1 MSELSARVLELIASG
16 QATSRTEIAAVLGAA
31 PSTVSLTVGQL
42 IDRGIVAEE
51 GTSASTGG
59 RPRKALRLGG
69 VDEYAL
75 AADLGGGHARVG
87 IVLPGGGV
95 SDVSNVPFSMD
106 DGPRAGLE
114 RLAGLFDELLA
125 QKGRNGFRGVGVS
138 LPGPVDVEAGV
149 VDLPSRMPGWNGFP
163 VAAWLADRFGVPAAI
178 DNDANCMA
186 VGEQAVQP
194 SERRQAIMVKA
205 GSAIGAGIIADGR
218 LYRGATGAAGD
229 ITHVRIDA
237 AGDIPCSC
245 GNTGCLETVA
255 SGAALVRILRDAGV
269 TVPVEVDE
277 RETGAGARSGDA
289 MVRPVES
296 TQDVVRL
303 AIDSHPEATRAVRQA
318 GKYLG
323 EVLSANVNFFN
334 PDAVYLGGILST
346 LEPFVAAV
354 RSQLYEGCHPLV
366 TQALVIERATLG
378 ADAGL
383 VGAGQFALQ
392 RALAVAL
399 DTVTAPGPGRPAAV
413 RPTTVRPTTVRPTS
427 VPRRTIA

>member
-1 MSELSARVLELIASG
+1 MEIVRPCLEKVPGTGPVAELTARVLELIASG
-16 QATSRTEIAAVLGAA
+16 QATSRTEIATHLGAA

-42 IDRGIVAEE
+42 IANGLVAEE
-51 GTSASTGG
+51 GTRSSTGG
-59 RPRKALRLGG
+59 RPRKVLRLGG

-75 AADLGGGHARVG
+75 AADLGGTHARVG
-87 IVLPGGGV
+87 VVLPGGGL
-95 SDVSNVPFSMD
+95 SDVRTIPFAMV
-106 DGPRAGLE
+106 DGPRPGLE
-114 RLAGLFDELLA
+114 RLAEVLEELA
-125 QKGRNGFRGVGVS
+125 TRRGRSALRGVGLS

-163 VAAWLADRFGVPAAI
+163 VAAWLAERFGVTAAV

-186 VGEQAVQP
+186 VGEHAVQP
-194 SERRQAIMVKA
+194 PERRQAIMVKA

-237 AGDIPCSC
+237 AGDTPCSC

-255 SGAALVRILRDAGV
+255 SGAALVRILQESD
-269 TVPVEVDE
+269 VDVA
-277 RETGAGARSGDA
+277 T
-289 MVRPVES
+289 
-296 TQDVVRL
+296 TQDVVAL
-303 AIDSHPEATRAVRQA
+303 ATDAHPAATRAVRRA

-346 LEPFVAAV
+346 VEPFVAAV

-366 TQALVIERATLG
+366 TQHLTIERASLG

-392 RALAVAL
+392 RALTATLDAVAGASI
-399 DTVTAPGPGRPAAV
+399 TNHHR
-413 RPTTVRPTTVRPTS
+413 RIR
-427 VPRRTIA
+427 VP